1 MEDDS
6 RVQATAFGK
15 KRGGGGVLILSGRI
29 YIKSRSHTFST
40 PMQKLRLHGRD
51 ARDDGGT
58 IRTFCVNCTVLVKR
72 LGYNT
77 NLFASTF
84 TFCDTSGSG
93 CGKRCGS
100 TGVGVGIGVGEGGV
114 ASRVRIRGGVGVRS
128 KEEGEG
134 MGALLEVGKAVEGIW
149 TLAASERE
157 RGFHMS

>member
-1 MEDDS
+1 MRLFAAVALVNAMSTIQYVIHMEDDS

-15 KRGGGGVLILSGRI
+15 KRGGGGVLILSGRV

-40 PMQKLRLHGRD
+40 PMQKLHLHGRD

-84 TFCDTSGSG
+84 TFCDTSG
-93 CGKRCGS
+93 
-100 TGVGVGIGVGEGGV
+100 
-114 ASRVRIRGGVGVRS
+114 RGW
-128 KEEGEG
+128 EE
-134 MGALLEVGKAVEGIW
+134 LYFW
-149 TLAASERE
+149 RY
-157 RGFHMS
+157 

>member
-15 KRGGGGVLILSGRI
+15 KRGGGGGVLILSGRI

-84 TFCDTSGSG
+84 TFCDTSGCGKNFTFGDTSGSG
-93 CGKRCGS
+93 CGKNFTFGDTSGS
-100 TGVGVGIGVGEGGV
+100 GVGIGVGEGGV
-114 ASRVRIRGGVGVRS
+114 ASRVRIRGVG
-128 KEEGEG
+128 
-134 MGALLEVGKAVEGIW
+134 
-149 TLAASERE
+149 
-157 RGFHMS
+157 HP